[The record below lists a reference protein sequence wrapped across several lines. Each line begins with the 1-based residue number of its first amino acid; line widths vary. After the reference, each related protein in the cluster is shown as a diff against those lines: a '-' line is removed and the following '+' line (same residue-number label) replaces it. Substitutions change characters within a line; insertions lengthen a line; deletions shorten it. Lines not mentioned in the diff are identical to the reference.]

1 MPINENM
8 GSQDSKG
15 TMDNRT
21 LEELQDEARRIGV
34 SGFGAMNR
42 SDLIKALQT
51 HKQNVK

>member
-1 MPINENM
+1 MPVNENM
-8 GSQDSKG
+8 GNQGTEG

-21 LEELQDEARRIGV
+21 LEDLQDEARRMGL
-34 SGFGAMNR
+34 SGFGTMNK